1 MSYKILQKSAIAI
14 GGSTLVGWILFKGLE
29 GTDDDIYKKF
39 PEYKDPS
46 MYDKNGLIAK
56 RLMAGGSTD
65 LRVLREETTKLREKI
80 AEENTTYNV
89 PVQRKTG

>member
-1 MSYKILQKSAIAI
+1 MS
-14 GGSTLVGWILFKGLE
+14 FEGLE

-46 MYDKNGLIAK
+46 MYDKNDLIAK

-65 LRVLREETTKLREKI
+65 LR
-80 AEENTTYNV
+80 
-89 PVQRKTG
+89 